1 MSSEKRGAF
10 RISEAIRLSIDE
22 ISDEEW
28 NSRLDL
34 LAGSTSTS
42 ENIQSAVEDLNLK
55 ISQKLIAAHRVS
67 TTIAGALELFNNK
80 LDLVVDHLAQQQSQ
94 RADLGPATVRSCELS
109 STGVN
114 FPSSRDLSIGQKL
127 YLRLSL
133 VTDGFYFESLAKV
146 RRCTP
151 IDGSSEN
158 LVAVEFHGLRD
169 TDRDRLI
176 KHLLNRQSESIRA
189 KRLNVEA
196 YEQSLAAGEDN

>member
-1 MSSEKRGAF
+1 MSGEKRGAF
-10 RISEAIRLSIDE
+10 RIAEAIRLSIDE

-55 ISQKLIAAHRVS
+55 ISQKLIAVHRVS
-67 TTIAGALELFNNK
+67 ATIAGALELYNSK
-80 LDLVVDHLAQQQSQ
+80 LDLVIEHLAQQQSQ

-109 STGVN
+109 ATGVN
-114 FPSSRDLSIGQKL
+114 FPSSRQLSKGQKL

-146 RRCTP
+146 IRCEP
-151 IDGSSEN
+151 IENNTEN
-158 LVAVEFHGLRD
+158 LIAVEFHGLRD
-169 TDRDRLI
+169 QDKDRLI

-189 KRLNVEA
+189 KRMNVEA
-196 YEQSLAAGEDN
+196 YEQSLEAGEIS